1 MRKLICRTSLVL
13 VVAALGHSQ
22 TFEVAS
28 IKVVPP
34 SAPRGPVRIEPTPGN
49 LVMRY
54 VGIGELVSWAYKVG
68 PPRVSNPQVLMDS
81 RDRFDVI
88 AKAAGPATTDEMR
101 VMLQALLTERFKLAA
116 HFETKEVTAFALV
129 EAKGGHK
136 LKISETPDG
145 KGVLPIE
152 QPGRMALGA
161 QGATLDQLAMF
172 LSMPLRAPV
181 VDMTG
186 LKGRYDFEFDLTTFM
201 PQKQGPPA
209 PGEGQQE
216 QMDPVSVL
224 QAALPKQLGLK
235 LESRKLPVDMLVIDH
250 LEKVPT
256 EN

>member
-13 VVAALGHSQ
+13 VVAALGLGQ

-34 SAPRGPVRIEPTPGN
+34 SGPRGPVRIEPTPGN
-49 LVMRY
+49 LAMRN
-54 VGIGELVSWAYKVG
+54 VGMGELISWAYKVG
-68 PPRVSNPQVLMDS
+68 PPRVSNPQVIMTVN
-81 RDRFDVI
+81 DRFDVI

-101 VMLQALLTERFKLAA
+101 VMLQALLAERFKLAT
-116 HFETKEVTAFALV
+116 HLETKEVTAFALV
-129 EAKGGHK
+129 EAKGGHR
-136 LKISETPDG
+136 LKISEAPDG
-145 KGVLPIE
+145 RGVLPIE
-152 QPGRMALGA
+152 QPGKMALGA

-186 LKGRYDFEFDLTTFM
+186 LKGRYDFEFDITTFL
-201 PQKQGPPA
+201 PQKQG
-209 PGEGQQE
+209 EGQPE

-235 LESRKLPVDMLVIDH
+235 LESRKLPIDMLVIDH